1 MIDYFNGKLITYIK
15 GKHSKEEILRML
27 VSFMEE
33 NTDLI
38 EDKEGFYSQILEREA
53 VGSTGIGMG
62 IAIPHARS
70 YGVKDIII
78 ALAVLEYPVDFNSID
93 GELIKT
99 VVLVGAPKEKTKE
112 YLGLLSSLSKIF
124 RDKKNRDSIKTA
136 RDQKELVEAIME
148 IEV

>member
-99 VVLVGAPKEKTKE
+99 VVLVGAPKEKQKNILVFYQVFQK
-112 YLGLLSSLSKIF
+112 YLEIRKI
-124 RDKKNRDSIKTA
+124 
-136 RDQKELVEAIME
+136 E
-148 IEV
+148 IL